1 MTFLEVSDGLS
12 IAIKDI
18 KIIQELSEIR
28 TRVVTDSAS
37 YEVALPYKILLE
49 FLEEQKEKG
58 IKPETEEMLQGFL
71 KNVGTFAG
79 R

>member
-1 MTFLEVSDGLS
+1 MTFLEVADGVS

-18 KIIQELSEIR
+18 QTIERMDEIR
-28 TRVVTDSAS
+28 TRVITTIAN

>member
-1 MTFLEVSDGLS
+1 
-12 IAIKDI
+12 
-18 KIIQELSEIR
+18 
-28 TRVVTDSAS
+28 
-37 YEVALPYKILLE
+37 
-49 FLEEQKEKG
+49 EKG